1 MTDDSPLAQR
11 AASLRAQ
18 LAEHNYRYHVL
29 AAPSI
34 SDAEYDAL
42 FHELRALEDAHPH
55 LRTPDSPTQRVGG
68 HVSDKFEKVPHPA
81 PILSLA
87 NAFGPDEV
95 RAWFERIR
103 KLQARVDETPLV
115 VEPKI
120 DGLTVVL
127 RYENGLF
134 VQGATR
140 GDGEVGED
148 ITPNLRTVR
157 GLPLRL
163 PVTPNPA
170 APPVPPVLVVRGEA
184 VIFTAD
190 FARLNADLQAK
201 GERTYVN
208 ARNTASGSLRQLDS
222 AITASRPLSLLCY
235 GLVHSEG
242 WTPATQ
248 SDLLAALRAWGF
260 PVPHLTQRFATLDE
274 VLDFC
279 MAFEPQRDSLPYE
292 IDGLVIKLDD
302 LALASEL
309 GFVGKDPR
317 GALAYKFPA
326 REVTTTLLEIGVNV
340 GRTGVLTPFAVLE
353 PVMVGGVTVRNA
365 TLHNFDF
372 IAEKDIRLG
381 DRVTLKRAGEV
392 IPYIIG
398 PVLEARPANAT
409 PYLPPTHCPACAEPV
424 QRAPGEVAWYCVNS
438 ACPAQL
444 TRAVEH
450 FAAVL
455 DIEGFGEKLAEA
467 AVAHGLIHTPADI
480 FTLTRDQWLT
490 LPGFADKKADNLLAA
505 LAQAKTRPLARL
517 IAALGIRGVGEVM
530 AADLAHHF
538 GSLDT
543 LGQATPADL
552 QKVPGVGP
560 NVSQAVAEWF
570 THAGNRALL
579 AQLKAVG
586 FWPTARPRPAISG
599 GPLAGLT
606 FVITGTLP
614 TLSRDEA
621 KAYIEARGGKVTDS
635 VSKKT
640 NYLVAGESAG
650 SKLTKAQSLGIPVW
664 DEAEL
669 RRRGEA

>member
-1 MTDDSPLAQR
+1 MPDLSLSHR
-11 AASLRAQ
+11 AAELRAQ

-29 AAPSI
+29 AQPVI

-55 LRTPDSPTQRVGG
+55 LRAPDSPTLRVGG
-68 HVSDKFEKVPHPA
+68 YVSDKFAKVPHPA

-95 RAWFERIR
+95 RAWFERIA
-103 KLQARVDETPLV
+103 KLQARVAATPLV

-140 GDGEVGED
+140 GDGDVGED

-190 FARLNADLQAK
+190 FERLNADLQAQ

-208 ARNTASGSLRQLDS
+208 ARNTASGSLRQLDT
-222 AITASRPLSLLCY
+222 AITASRPISLVCY

-242 WTPATQ
+242 WTPVSQ
-248 SDLLAALRAWGF
+248 SGLLAALRAWGF
-260 PVPHLTQRFATLDE
+260 PVPQVTQRCAALAE
-274 VLDFC
+274 AIDFC
-279 MAFEPQRDSLPYE
+279 VAFEAQRDSLPYE

-326 REVTTTLLEIGVNV
+326 REVTTTLLDIGVNV
-340 GRTGVLTPFAVLE
+340 GRTGVLTPYAVLE

-372 IAEKDIRLG
+372 VAEKDIRLG
-381 DRVTLKRAGEV
+381 DRVVLKRAGEV

-398 PVLEARPANAT
+398 PVLDARPASAT
-409 PYLPPTHCPACAEPV
+409 PYQPPTHCPACAEPV
-424 QRAPGEVAWYCVNS
+424 QRAEGEVAWYCVNS

-444 TRAVEH
+444 IRAVEH

-467 AVAHGLIHTPADI
+467 VVAHGLIHTLADI

-505 LAQAKTRPLARL
+505 LTQAKTCPLARL
-517 IAALGIRGVGEVM
+517 IAALGMRGVGEVM

-538 GSLDT
+538 GNLDT
-543 LGQATPADL
+543 LGQATSDDL

-586 FWPTARPRPAISG
+586 LWPTAQPRPATSG

-606 FVITGTLP
+606 LVITGTLP

-621 KAYIEARGGKVTDS
+621 KAYIEARGGKVADS

-640 NYLVAGESAG
+640 SYLVAGEAAG
-650 SKLTKAQSLGIPVW
+650 SKLTKAQSLNIPII

-669 RRRGEA
+669 LRRGEN